1 MTPRLGATPRLIA
14 GSPGAR
20 GDLSP
25 LRVLGRAG
33 TSTWSVLARA
43 GEEAAEAEIAMAS
56 DLAARK
62 YARAV
67 LLDAKLP
74 KDAKS
79 FAKLLEGQFSS
90 FAKKKEG

>member
-1 MTPRLGATPRLIA
+1 
-14 GSPGAR
+14 
-20 GDLSP
+20 
-25 LRVLGRAG
+25 
-33 TSTWSVLARA
+33 
-43 GEEAAEAEIAMAS
+43 MAS

-90 FAKKKEG
+90 FAKKRTANGFGKLLEML

>member
-1 MTPRLGATPRLIA
+1 M
-14 GSPGAR
+14 
-20 GDLSP
+20 
-25 LRVLGRAG
+25 
-33 TSTWSVLARA
+33 RA
-43 GEEAAEAEIAMAS
+43 GEEAAEAETVMAS

-90 FAKKKEG
+90 FAKKKKDSKWIWQTLGDA

>member
-1 MTPRLGATPRLIA
+1 M
-14 GSPGAR
+14 
-20 GDLSP
+20 
-25 LRVLGRAG
+25 
-33 TSTWSVLARA
+33 
-43 GEEAAEAEIAMAS
+43 MAS

>member
-1 MTPRLGATPRLIA
+1 
-14 GSPGAR
+14 
-20 GDLSP
+20 
-25 LRVLGRAG
+25 
-33 TSTWSVLARA
+33 
-43 GEEAAEAEIAMAS
+43 MAS

-90 FAKKKEG
+90 FAKKKRRIASGFGKLLEML

>member
-1 MTPRLGATPRLIA
+1 
-14 GSPGAR
+14 
-20 GDLSP
+20 
-25 LRVLGRAG
+25 
-33 TSTWSVLARA
+33 
-43 GEEAAEAEIAMAS
+43 MAS

-79 FAKLLEGQFSS
+79 FAKLLEGQISS
-90 FAKKKEG
+90 FVKKKRRIANGFGKLLDMLL

>member
-1 MTPRLGATPRLIA
+1 M
-14 GSPGAR
+14 
-20 GDLSP
+20 
-25 LRVLGRAG
+25 
-33 TSTWSVLARA
+33 
-43 GEEAAEAEIAMAS
+43 GEEEAEAEIAMAR
-56 DLAARK
+56 DLAACK

-90 FAKKKEG
+90 FAKKRTANGFGKLLEML

>member
-1 MTPRLGATPRLIA
+1 
-14 GSPGAR
+14 
-20 GDLSP
+20 
-25 LRVLGRAG
+25 
-33 TSTWSVLARA
+33 
-43 GEEAAEAEIAMAS
+43 MAS

-90 FAKKKEG
+90 FAKKKKDSKWIWQTLGDA